1 LLLVKAP
8 ELIRNVIT
16 QVTVARTKA
25 ATLHEALSVLQSWF
39 ADQTAELRQSPAD
52 SRREQERK
60 T

>member
-1 LLLVKAP
+1 M
-8 ELIRNVIT
+8 
-16 QVTVARTKA
+16 A
-25 ATLHEALSVLQSWF
+25 AALHEASSVLQSRF